1 MKSIFTFFLL
11 SPFLSFSQYTY
22 EYKNLVLEG
31 GGVRG
36 LAYAGA
42 LEVLEQKGILSNIE
56 NVAGSSAGA
65 IAGLMISLGYTSKEI
80 DSILQTLKIQEF
92 NDGRDIFGKI
102 KRIKKEY
109 GVYKGDRFEGW
120 LADLISSKTGNAN
133 TTFLQLHEMHEK
145 CKNYKDFY
153 CTGTNVSKQELEVFS
168 WKNWPAMKLKT
179 AVHISGC
186 IPFYFKPVP
195 IDSLGNEVTLK
206 DTLCNYDLYVDGGTL
221 CNYPINM
228 FDSTTDG
235 SNPLTCQHV
244 IYNPETLGLK
254 LERDEQLKV
263 YDENKT
269 AIAGYEIRNMK
280 QYTSAVAN
288 LVMENIYRK
297 TPDLGNEKGRTIY
310 ISYGDISARVR
321 KIPVEQ
327 RKMLHNNGVFAATK
341 FFNEPTANV
350 TNTPAK

>member
-1 MKSIFTFFLL
+1 MKSFLIL
-11 SPFLSFSQYTY
+11 LVLCPILVFSQYNY
-22 EYKNLVLEG
+22 QYKNLVLEG

-42 LEVLEQKGILSNIE
+42 LEVLEQNGTLANIQK
-56 NVAGSSAGA
+56 VAGSSAGA

-102 KRIKKEY
+102 KRVKREY
-109 GVYKGDRFEGW
+109 GVYKGEKFENW
-120 LADLISSKTGNAN
+120 LADLIDSKTGNAN
-133 TTFLQLHEMHEK
+133 TTFLQLHELHEK
-145 CKNYKDFY
+145 CNNYKDFY

-168 WKNWPAMKLKT
+168 WKNWPEMKLKT

-195 IDSLGNEVTLK
+195 IDSLGNEVSMK
-206 DTLCNYDLYVDGGTL
+206 DTSCTYDLYVDGGTL
-221 CNYPINM
+221 CNYPINI

-235 SNPLTCQHV
+235 TDPLVSQHV
-244 IYNPETLGLK
+244 IYNSETLGLK
-254 LERDEQLKV
+254 LERDEQLKY
-263 YDENKT
+263 YDENKSG
-269 AIAGYEIRNMK
+269 IAGYEIRNMK
-280 QYTSAVAN
+280 QYTSAVLN

-297 TPDLGNEKGRTIY
+297 TPDLSNEKGRTIY

-321 KIPVEQ
+321 KIPIEQ
-327 RKMLHNNGVFAATK
+327 RKMLHDNGVMATTK
-341 FFNEPTANV
+341 FFNESTANLI
-350 TNTPAK
+350 TTKAK